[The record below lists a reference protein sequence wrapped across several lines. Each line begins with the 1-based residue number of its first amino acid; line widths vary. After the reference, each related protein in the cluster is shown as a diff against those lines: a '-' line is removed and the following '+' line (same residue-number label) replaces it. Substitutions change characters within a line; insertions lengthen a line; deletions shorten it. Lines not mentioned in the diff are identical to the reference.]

1 MVLMEASRAIDP
13 DLNTQRPQAMLN
25 ILTFQNGHAFDLNDF
40 IAGAMP
46 PKEQIAVAQTLVNL
60 SS

>member
-1 MVLMEASRAIDP
+1 MEASRAIDP
-13 DLNTQRPQAMLN
+13 DFSGERPKAMLT
-25 ILTFQNGHAFDLNDF
+25 ILTLQNSHAFDLNDF
-40 IAGAMP
+40 VAGAMP